1 MDNEKETEF
10 VVPDMVI
17 KLLESPPLRKE
28 IQRLR
33 KKYSDLAELF
43 DRMLEDGV
51 EDE

>member
-17 KLLESPPLRKE
+17 KLMESPPLREE
-28 IQRLR
+28 IQKLR
-33 KKYSDLAELF
+33 KKYSDLAKLF
-43 DRMLEDGV
+43 DQMLEGGV